1 MIGAAVILAA
11 ALLLFSAGIET
22 GWILPANYAEGMLTG
37 RARQIQSAER
47 VTEDLIPETC
57 WYGVYDREGTYL
69 YGTFEKEERET
80 LRKLIQE
87 TVREELKSGDMERI
101 PAWEK
106 EEIPGQMLD
115 FLFQMEQE

>member
-1 MIGAAVILAA
+1 MSRPVFSFRPNLKNPEHEKAWRILMDAPAGQRNQYLVDVIL
-11 ALLLFSAGIET
+11 
-22 GWILPANYAEGMLTG
+22 
-37 RARQIQSAER
+37 
-47 VTEDLIPETC
+47 
-57 WYGVYDREGTYL
+57 
-69 YGTFEKEERET
+69 EKEERET

-101 PAWEK
+101 PAREK